1 MTDLAVEFVVPQS
14 GLGIFL
20 GAVAM
25 DGRSYVCEADQV
37 VAREEESG
45 KVLWVREGA
54 GDPLELVGGQLLC
67 SGRQVSLLNA
77 ADGSVAGVFAGAD
90 HRCQLVGHIL
100 VDERVD
106 GTRGIVSGRTTDR
119 LLWSIAIGT
128 KSPSDETFARR
139 VRTGI
144 AADGRHAYFGLSDG
158 VVMCV
163 RPESGEVVWSSHMP
177 GLPSTTLRV
186 TRHALHLLIEGR
198 CIALDKKTGRA
209 LWDVDGGFSAFFS
222 SIHSDEVVVW
232 NGGEATELAN
242 GKKVRAKWLK
252 KPVEANGGL
261 AEPFV
266 ALPGFYLSGSVT
278 GWVLAFDRMTGGCI
292 AGVRP
297 KGGMST
303 KIGDISM
310 AVGKG
315 HIYYRDWSKRLY
327 CLRAPFLDKE
337 PVEKV
342 RLVAGSSAAKRAE
355 RRSRIKRVSKTR

>member
-1 MTDLAVEFVVPQS
+1 MRELTVEFVVPQS
-14 GLGIFL
+14 GLGSFL

-90 HRCQLVGHIL
+90 HRCRLVGHIL

-119 LLWSIAIGT
+119 LLWSIAVGSN
-128 KSPSDETFARR
+128 SPGDETFARR

-144 AADGRHAYFGLSDG
+144 AADGRHVYFGLNDG

-163 RPESGEVVWSSHMP
+163 QPESGEVVWSSLMP
-177 GLPSTTLRV
+177 GLPLATLRV

-198 CIALDKKTGRA
+198 CIALNKKTGRV
-209 LWDVDGGFSAFFS
+209 LWDVDGGFGAFFRS
-222 SIHSDEVVVW
+222 SDSEEVVLW

-252 KPVEANGGL
+252 KPVEAKGGL

-266 ALPGFYLSGSVT
+266 ALPEFYLSGSGT
-278 GWVLAFDRMTGGCI
+278 GWVLAFDRRTGGCI
-292 AGVRP
+292 ASLRP

-303 KIGDISM
+303 KIGEVSM

-315 HIYYRDWSKRLY
+315 RIYYRDWSKRLY
-327 CLRAPFLDKE
+327 CLRAQFLDKE
-337 PVEKV
+337 LVEV
-342 RLVAGSSAAKRAE
+342 RSVAGPSVAKRTE
-355 RRSRIKRVSKTR
+355 SRSRIKRVTKPR